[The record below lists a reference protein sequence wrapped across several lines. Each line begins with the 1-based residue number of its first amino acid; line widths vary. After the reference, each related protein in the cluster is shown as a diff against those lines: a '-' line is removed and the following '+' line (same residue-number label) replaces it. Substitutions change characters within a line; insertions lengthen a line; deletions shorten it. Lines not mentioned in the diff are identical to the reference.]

1 MTKYIGFVGLG
12 KMGLPM
18 AANLT
23 RKGNH
28 RVLAYD
34 SSAVPFEALSKHEAW
49 GDNLYKAD
57 SLAELERCTYV
68 IVMLPNSM
76 ATNRVVKGDK
86 ISDGLIDIL
95 QPGTTIIDMG
105 SSNPSETL
113 QLGRLLAPRGIQLI
127 DAPVSGSVAK
137 AVLGQLT
144 IMVGCDKNRLESLRP
159 VLGQMGTNLVSTG
172 GIASAHTMKA
182 LNNYVY
188 AAGLLATSEAVNIA
202 ENLGLDLSVFAYILN
217 NSSGRN
223 VATETKLEQF
233 IISGKYSGGF
243 SLQLQAKD
251 LRTAAS
257 LQELSNFH
265 AAQLSACADLWD
277 QAAQSLTTDADNTEI
292 HKYLR
297 LISEADIEKEA
308 AR

>member
-1 MTKYIGFVGLG
+1 
-12 KMGLPM
+12 MGLPM

-23 RKGNH
+23 RKGTH

-34 SSAVPFEALSKHEAW
+34 LSALPFEALSKHEAW
-49 GDNLYKAD
+49 GDNLHKAD

-68 IVMLPNSM
+68 IVMLPNSK
-76 ATNRVVKGDK
+76 ATNRVVKGDE
-86 ISDGLIDIL
+86 ISEGLIDIL
-95 QPGTTIIDMG
+95 QPGATIIDMG

-144 IMVGCDKNRLESLRP
+144 IMVGCDRNRLENLRP
-159 VLGQMGTNLVSTG
+159 VLEQMGTNLISTG

-188 AAGLLATSEAVNIA
+188 AAGLLAMSEAVNIA

-243 SLQLQAKD
+243 SLELQAKD

-257 LQELSNFH
+257 LQEMSNFQ
-265 AAQLSACADLWD
+265 ATQLSACADLWD
-277 QAAQSLTTDADNTEI
+277 QAARSLPTDADNTEI

-297 LISEADIEKEA
+297 LISETRREKEA
-308 AR
+308 AQ